1 MVISLTTNKDA
12 NKDVDVNF
20 SITGGADQDKFT
32 LSGNTLTFAAT
43 DLMLKSALVVVK
55 VRASAAVSASVALR
69 VPTTVPAG

>member
-32 LSGNTLTFAAT
+32 L
-43 DLMLKSALVVVK
+43 
-55 VRASAAVSASVALR
+55 VAKR
-69 VPTTVPAG
+69 QVGSTHAQS